1 MALSTFAELKASI
14 AKWLNRDDL
23 TDLIEDFI
31 TLAEDDMFTDL
42 RFREIETELSG
53 TISSGVLAVPADYA
67 ELKFAYID
75 RSPTSTLL
83 RRDIKTLY
91 DLYPDRVAEG
101 VPKSIA
107 RKAGNFEFGP
117 YPDSDYS
124 VKGVYYKKFTR
135 LSGAVASNEVLAKSA
150 GIYLYGA
157 LKQAEPYL
165 KNDSRLAVW
174 ENEYLKRVK
183 KVNKESKKEDLSG
196 SELEIHAYI

>member
-14 AKWLNRDDL
+14 ENWLDRDDL

-75 RSPTSTLL
+75 RSPTSPLVRT
-83 RRDIKTLY
+83 DIKSLY
-91 DLYPDRVAEG
+91 DLFPDRVSSG
-101 VPKSIA
+101 IPTKIS

-117 YPDSDYS
+117 FPDSDYS

-135 LSGAVASNEVLAKSA
+135 LSGSNPDNEVLLKSA

-165 KNDSRLAVW
+165 KNDPRLAVW